1 MHWISGIAKEI
12 FGLFVD
18 DGHFA
23 IAIIVWLGVI
33 WFLSLHILEGIGWS
47 GAVLFAGL
55 GLILLRS
62 AIVRA
67 RQ

>member
-1 MHWISGIAKEI
+1 MQWIRGIVKEI

-33 WFLSLHILEGIGWS
+33 WFLSLYILVGIAWS